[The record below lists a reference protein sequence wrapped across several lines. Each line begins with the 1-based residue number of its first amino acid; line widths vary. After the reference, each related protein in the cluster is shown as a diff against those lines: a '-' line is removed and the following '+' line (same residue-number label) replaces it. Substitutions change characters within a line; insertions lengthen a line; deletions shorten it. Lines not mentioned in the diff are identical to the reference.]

1 MKKFLKRTLIV
12 LILLFTL
19 PVVSYFGIVSK
30 YGSVA
35 ASGAQSGVSN
45 DYAAF
50 KEKNDGT
57 VRIMSFNFLQIT
69 AASAE
74 ARFHRAQNVF

>member
-45 DYAAF
+45 GYESF
-50 KEKNDGT
+50 KEKADGA
-57 VRIMSFNFLQIT
+57 VRIMLQIT

-74 ARFHRAQNVF
+74 ARFHRAQNAF